1 MRKKLI
7 ALGICFMVMIGH
19 NTVQG
24 TKQKSKIHPALFKA
38 VAEASHKEWPEEY
51 PVRSKKSTIKHFC
64 DQCKFTSHYRHSLQR
79 HTRNQHKELPE
90 KHRVRNRK
98 SEIAHSCD
106 RCTFTTHY
114 IYSLQRHTKRQHQVE
129 H

>member
-51 PVRSKKSTIKHFC
+51 PVRSKKS
-64 DQCKFTSHYRHSLQR
+64 
-79 HTRNQHKELPE
+79 
-90 KHRVRNRK
+90 
-98 SEIAHSCD
+98 EIAHSCD